1 MINESAAL
9 RKAIVGLRVG
19 RSIAVVLVAR
29 FWLLISSLC
38 KLLCYITQS
47 FMTMLWKVIEKFFI
61 IIKFSFDALL
71 GLSSQ
76 PQDDYIS
83 ANLLFA
89 LYSTNALI

>member
-1 MINESAAL
+1 
-9 RKAIVGLRVG
+9 
-19 RSIAVVLVAR
+19 
-29 FWLLISSLC
+29 
-38 KLLCYITQS
+38 
-47 FMTMLWKVIEKFFI
+47 MTMLWKVIEKFFI

-89 LYSTNALI
+89 LYSINALIW